1 MREKLSLKK
10 IVIGIVVFVLA
21 VIAVS
26 GFALYQNNK
35 KTDLGDEYLLE
46 PRQDVQ
52 PATPVVYNL
61 EALKRRLSLTTGES
75 NRIRFAFEDFI
86 RTQQADARHISVNL
100 DSIGKDREFTTFT
113 VTTST
118 DKTFYVEE
126 MNGYTTI
133 KDVASGPAIYVSA
146 RD

>member
-10 IVIGIVVFVLA
+10 IIIGIAVFMLA
-21 VIAVS
+21 VIAVT
-26 GFALYQNNK
+26 GYFVYQNNRPANV
-35 KTDLGDEYLLE
+35 GNEYLLQ

-52 PATPVVYNL
+52 PTTLTIYNL
-61 EALKRRLSLTTGES
+61 EALTRRLSLTTSES
-75 NRIRFAFEDFI
+75 NRMRLAFEDFL
-86 RTQQADARHISVNL
+86 RTQHPDASYISINL
-100 DSIGKDREFTTFT
+100 GTTGKDREFTTFT

-126 MNGYTTI
+126 FNGYTTI
-133 KDVASGPAIYVSA
+133 KDAVNGAELYISA